1 MHTAYQLFLRLCG
14 LSGCVIFLKKEA
26 LVLALVQGYI
36 VYRGGEDRAHPQSG
50 SGGRWELVL
59 CLLALSIQSGSP
71 VHGDVNHLCL
81 GWLFLHQTTH
91 LGIPSQAC
99 LVVYLPDSV

>member
-1 MHTAYQLFLRLCG
+1 MHTAYQLFFRLCG

-36 VYRGGEDRAHPQSG
+36 VYRDREDRVHPQLG

-59 CLLALSIQSGSP
+59 
-71 VHGDVNHLCL
+71 
-81 GWLFLHQTTH
+81 
-91 LGIPSQAC
+91 
-99 LVVYLPDSV
+99 